1 MASGKVISGEFVSQG
16 AGPGQVAVLDIG
28 GSGVTVNQFT
38 EFGDQNVVREQ
49 GQVLIYSNRITNSQ
63 GFGILIDAGSRDVS
77 SLAPLAGNLPHAGP
91 TRVTR
96 EVNTQRL
103 VPGVSVVNNIVARS
117 GSAGI
122 RFSGDLSAAGE
133 QLASVPFGR
142 IVNNTIEN
150 AQIGIQVD
158 ENASPTLLNNIVAS
172 TGTGISVDATS
183 TSTVIGGTVFQGNT
197 TNVQGATEGSFPLM
211 LTGTEPLFVDPTQ
224 ANYYLAPSSRA
235 IDSSIDTLQDRSAMV
250 TVKEPLGIS
259 RSPILAPTYDAI
271 GQRRVDDSSINT
283 PPGLGQDVFKD
294 RGALDRSDFVG
305 PSAVLLNPQ
314 DNDAARRDLNPAVTI
329 VELNNQLLRHFSI
342 QLLDGVEPA
351 DPQDGTGAD
360 DNTVRGDR
368 VSIFRDGVRLTQ
380 GLDYSF
386 HYDATN
392 NRIRLTP
399 LAGLWELNHVYEIR
413 LSNLEGFVLAAP
425 AGDVVTDGD
434 QFTVTDESGNNVT
447 FEYESGYSLQVP
459 QTLTLQIPAM
469 GGAAIADGETFTITN
484 GTNTTTFEFDRNGVS
499 TTNRIVIPFTV
510 SDTANELANKIVT
523 AIVSVSNLQL
533 SPKNIIN
540 FGGRAVHLGSVS
552 THTLDTTN
560 TSLTQTG
567 VAGGIER
574 NQTFQIDDGS
584 RVVTFQ
590 FTNGTPSL
598 GNRPIMFQQSMTH
611 EELADAI
618 ATAIRSASLGL
629 TPTYAARSEG
639 LVHVGG
645 ETRHRIDLGTSRL
658 TVSGAPGVRPAWGLQ
673 IPTVAGAPN
682 YNVIQ
687 DAETF
692 TLSNGAGSTVT
703 FELDNNNVTTPG
715 NVIVR
720 FNRTT
725 TTTTQLA
732 NALAIAIRDAGLGL
746 SPTNA
751 GQGRIV
757 LGGTNAYTLD
767 TTTTTL
773 VQVGSPGVAAAE
785 PVRFVPGT
793 TYTVGSTNRTAI
805 TSSETIATSIA
816 AAVNSATTRGL
827 LTNVTAT
834 TNQTDGEVVLQGVEN
849 ASGVVSLFRSNIQDL
864 AGNSLKA
871 NREDGTTQFTIV
883 LGNGLDYGDAPAP
896 YATLE
901 VDNGAR
907 HQVVSDFYLGN
918 SIDIDFNGQPS
929 AAADGDDQDG
939 SDDED
944 GVTGIDAATSTLVGA
959 SQHSIIV
966 TASKAGRLDAWI
978 DFNQDGDWN
987 DAGEQVFTN
996 QALSSG
1002 ANALTFVVPGTA
1014 AQGNTFARFR
1024 FSSSGGL
1031 LPTGFASDGEVED
1044 YRVKISGN
1052 PWRNPVTSRDVNNDG
1067 AISAVDALVLINA
1080 INRGDF
1086 PAQSPLPSPP
1096 NRPVPPYLDTNGD
1109 GYLTSGDVL
1118 LVINYLNALK
1128 SGGGEG
1134 EGEGSMESL
1143 AGNGF
1148 ASQSSTW
1155 VVDHRLDFG
1164 SLPTPSRP
1172 GSARGFDGVTDHAS
1186 VSADRDLWA
1195 SMNPGHDHAVAIS
1208 AILAEESDELEDLLG
1223 TLASD
1228 GSSDALAS
1236 TTHAHRDWF
1245 SRFER

>member
-1 MASGKVISGEFVSQG
+1 M
-16 AGPGQVAVLDIG
+16 
-28 GSGVTVNQFT
+28 
-38 EFGDQNVVREQ
+38 
-49 GQVLIYSNRITNSQ
+49 
-63 GFGILIDAGSRDVS
+63 
-77 SLAPLAGNLPHAGP
+77 
-91 TRVTR
+91 
-96 EVNTQRL
+96 
-103 VPGVSVVNNIVARS
+103 
-117 GSAGI
+117 
-122 RFSGDLSAAGE
+122 
-133 QLASVPFGR
+133 
-142 IVNNTIEN
+142 
-150 AQIGIQVD
+150 
-158 ENASPTLLNNIVAS
+158 
-172 TGTGISVDATS
+172 
-183 TSTVIGGTVFQGNT
+183 
-197 TNVQGATEGSFPLM
+197 
-211 LTGTEPLFVDPTQ
+211 
-224 ANYYLAPSSRA
+224 
-235 IDSSIDTLQDRSAMV
+235 
-250 TVKEPLGIS
+250 
-259 RSPILAPTYDAI
+259 
-271 GQRRVDDSSINT
+271 
-283 PPGLGQDVFKD
+283 
-294 RGALDRSDFVG
+294 
-305 PSAVLLNPQ
+305 
-314 DNDAARRDLNPAVTI
+314 
-329 VELNNQLLRHFSI
+329 
-342 QLLDGVEPA
+342 
-351 DPQDGTGAD
+351 
-360 DNTVRGDR
+360 
-368 VSIFRDGVRLTQ
+368 
-380 GLDYSF
+380 
-386 HYDATN
+386 
-392 NRIRLTP
+392 
-399 LAGLWELNHVYEIR
+399 
-413 LSNLEGFVLAAP
+413 
-425 AGDVVTDGD
+425 
-434 QFTVTDESGNNVT
+434 
-447 FEYESGYSLQVP
+447 
-459 QTLTLQIPAM
+459 
-469 GGAAIADGETFTITN
+469 
-484 GTNTTTFEFDRNGVS
+484 
-499 TTNRIVIPFTV
+499 
-510 SDTANELANKIVT
+510 
-523 AIVSVSNLQL
+523 
-533 SPKNIIN
+533 
-540 FGGRAVHLGSVS
+540 
-552 THTLDTTN
+552 
-560 TSLTQTG
+560 
-567 VAGGIER
+567 
-574 NQTFQIDDGS
+574 
-584 RVVTFQ
+584 
-590 FTNGTPSL
+590 
-598 GNRPIMFQQSMTH
+598 
-611 EELADAI
+611 
-618 ATAIRSASLGL
+618 
-629 TPTYAARSEG
+629 
-639 LVHVGG
+639 
-645 ETRHRIDLGTSRL
+645 
-658 TVSGAPGVRPAWGLQ
+658 
-673 IPTVAGAPN
+673 
-682 YNVIQ
+682 
-687 DAETF
+687 
-692 TLSNGAGSTVT
+692 
-703 FELDNNNVTTPG
+703 
-715 NVIVR
+715 
-720 FNRTT
+720 
-725 TTTTQLA
+725 
-732 NALAIAIRDAGLGL
+732 
-746 SPTNA
+746 
-751 GQGRIV
+751 
-757 LGGTNAYTLD
+757 
-767 TTTTTL
+767 
-773 VQVGSPGVAAAE
+773 
-785 PVRFVPGT
+785 
-793 TYTVGSTNRTAI
+793 
-805 TSSETIATSIA
+805 
-816 AAVNSATTRGL
+816 
-827 LTNVTAT
+827 
-834 TNQTDGEVVLQGVEN
+834 
-849 ASGVVSLFRSNIQDL
+849 SLFRSNIPDL

-1014 AQGNTFARFR
+1014 AQGTTFARFR

-1044 YRVKISGN
+1044 YRVNISGN